1 VTRLLAGVAVA
12 VVAAAVAAAVATRGD
27 SKPSTFDRFS
37 NRGRIVFTAGLL
49 PVDRAEL
56 AREQVAELRELADRE
71 GVRFYRGAGRGGS
84 DCLATARTVD
94 GRERFSTFGCP
105 SRFPSPAMPL
115 ADLTA
120 YTQGL
125 DDVYPTAVEVA
136 GFAADDVGA
145 VGVRSLDGTVTW
157 IPVEGNVYV
166 DHPGIQVTELLV
178 RDAQGNVVQRRPL
191 GGRTLREEYG
201 ISD

>member
-1 VTRLLAGVAVA
+1 V
-12 VVAAAVAAAVATRGD
+12 
-27 SKPSTFDRFS
+27 
-37 NRGRIVFTAGLL
+37 
-49 PVDRAEL
+49 
-56 AREQVAELRELADRE
+56 LADRD
-71 GVRFYRGAGRGGS
+71 GVRFYRGGGRGGS

-105 SRFPSPAMPL
+105 SGFPSPAMPV

-125 DDVYPTAVEVA
+125 DDAYPIATEVA

-145 VGVRSLDGTVTW
+145 VGIRSVDGAVTW
-157 IPVEGNVYV
+157 IAVEGNVYV
-166 DHPGIQVTELLV
+166 GHPGIRAAELLV
-178 RDAQGNVVQRRPL
+178 RDAQGNIVERTAL